1 MDLNLHSH
9 IHVST
14 NVYTLTQTYFIYMWF
29 FFFGGGVEEGI
40 EKNILPVLVPEKILS
55 LISLQVSPQT

>member
-14 NVYTLTQTYFIYMWF
+14 NVYTLTQTYFIYMW